1 MRLYSI
7 KRIETKTNYMR
18 KLSTLYENI
27 LLTTN
32 CPECLKQFIDSDLK
46 KVELIEN
53 GPSEMSVRSILSYA
67 KALSV
72 HKTKKIGIVNVIL
85 N

>member
-1 MRLYSI
+1 
-7 KRIETKTNYMR
+7 MR
-18 KLSTLYENI
+18 KFSTLYENI
-27 LLTTN
+27 LLTSN
-32 CPECLKQFIDSDLK
+32 YPECLKQFIDSDLK

-53 GPSEMSVRSILSYA
+53 EPSEMSVRLILSYA

-72 HKTKKIGIVNVIL
+72 HKSKSIGTVNVIL